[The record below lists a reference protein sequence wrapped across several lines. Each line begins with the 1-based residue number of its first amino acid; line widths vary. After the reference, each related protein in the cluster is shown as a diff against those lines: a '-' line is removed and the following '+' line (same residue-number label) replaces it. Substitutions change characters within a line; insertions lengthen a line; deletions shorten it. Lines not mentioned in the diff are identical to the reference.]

1 MFSESNIPMIRL
13 LLSGL
18 LLLCTAWLPG
28 QLNRPDHYNALS
40 ARVLAVD
47 HNIPNEVFDG
57 LATTFALEL
66 GYRRQLGKY
75 FGVKVPLKI
84 GVIDVGEL
92 ENPTILAIDLLGQIY
107 PLGTNGA
114 VSPYVHA
121 GFGAVSEGFEDANNQ
136 IPLGAGFNFKLGA
149 DSWFNVQAEY
159 RISNQEERDNVM
171 AGLGYVYR
179 LIKLDSD
186 GDGILNRDDQ
196 CPDLPGP
203 SATQGCPDTDQDG
216 ITDAEDLCPTVA
228 GAAALGGCPDRDG
241 DGLTD
246 AKDACPEVA
255 GSALTK
261 GCPDRDEDG
270 VPDQEDACP
279 DTPGPVN
286 FSGCPDT
293 DGDGTADHLD
303 ECRET
308 RGPADHAGCP
318 DSDGDGKYDNEDAC
332 PQRAADTPDGC
343 PIPDQDG
350 DGVPDEMDACPDLAG
365 PVGGCPD
372 SDGDGIADQN
382 DPCPTQAGNPSG
394 DGCPEIEEEVK
405 ERLEYAARAVEFES
419 ASAKLKEKS
428 YVVLSEIALIMGRYP
443 DYSLIIS
450 GHTDNLGEEE
460 TNLNLSRRRAKA
472 CEDFLLATGINP
484 RRISSAGFGESQ
496 PKASNDTAEGR
507 RMNRRVEFSLVP
519 GN

>member
-286 FSGCPDT
+286 FSGPDVPIRT
-293 DGDGTADHLD
+293 VTARPIIWTSAGKPAARLIMLVARIPTVTGNMIMRTPAPNGRPTPQMAARYPTRTAMA
-303 ECRET
+303 CRMRWMLAPTWRGQSGVAPIATVMALPT
-308 RGPADHAGCP
+308 RTI
-318 DSDGDGKYDNEDAC
+318 
-332 PQRAADTPDGC
+332 R
-343 PIPDQDG
+343 
-350 DGVPDEMDACPDLAG
+350 VPPRRVI
-365 PVGGCPD
+365 PVGM
-372 SDGDGIADQN
+372 
-382 DPCPTQAGNPSG
+382 
-394 DGCPEIEEEVK
+394 
-405 ERLEYAARAVEFES
+405 AAR
-419 ASAKLKEKS
+419 KL
-428 YVVLSEIALIMGRYP
+428 
-443 DYSLIIS
+443 
-450 GHTDNLGEEE
+450 
-460 TNLNLSRRRAKA
+460 RRRSRK
-472 CEDFLLATGINP
+472 D
-484 RRISSAGFGESQ
+484 
-496 PKASNDTAEGR
+496 
-507 RMNRRVEFSLVP
+507 
-519 GN
+519 